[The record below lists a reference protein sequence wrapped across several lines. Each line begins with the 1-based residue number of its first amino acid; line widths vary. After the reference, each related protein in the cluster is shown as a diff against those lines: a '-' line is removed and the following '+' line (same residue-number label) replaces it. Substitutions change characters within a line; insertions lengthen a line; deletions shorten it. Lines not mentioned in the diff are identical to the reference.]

1 LGNIQ
6 EAAKLRVLGNRL
18 FKNPICL
25 RQQRVVARGRG
36 GAHFGDSDDNPGPGL
51 PAAHQFVGLH
61 PSGAMMSARP
71 VGVLFMED
79 EAGLDEKIIAV
90 PSARLTKRYDSIKS
104 YSDLPEISV
113 QQVKHFFEHYKDL
126 ENEKWV
132 KVTHWG
138 GVEDAH
144 RLILECCARAEK

>member
-1 LGNIQ
+1 MPIGGEPIKYELDKASGILVVDRFLYASMRYAGNYGFIPHT
-6 EAAKLRVLGNRL
+6 LSSDGDPCDVL
-18 FKNPICL
+18 
-25 RQQRVVARGRG
+25 VVNTLAIT
-36 GAHFGDSDDNPGPGL
+36 P
-51 PAAHQFVGLH
+51 
-61 PSGAMMSARP
+61 GAMMSARP

-138 GVEDAH
+138 SVEDAH

>member
-1 LGNIQ
+1 
-6 EAAKLRVLGNRL
+6 
-18 FKNPICL
+18 
-25 RQQRVVARGRG
+25 
-36 GAHFGDSDDNPGPGL
+36 
-51 PAAHQFVGLH
+51 
-61 PSGAMMSARP
+61 MMSARP

-144 RLILECCARAEK
+144 RLFLECCAPRKNSSRLQKLH

>member
-1 LGNIQ
+1 
-6 EAAKLRVLGNRL
+6 
-18 FKNPICL
+18 
-25 RQQRVVARGRG
+25 
-36 GAHFGDSDDNPGPGL
+36 
-51 PAAHQFVGLH
+51 
-61 PSGAMMSARP
+61 MMSARP

-90 PSARLTKRYDSIKS
+90 PSAGLTKRYDSIKS
-104 YSDLPEISV
+104 SSDLPEISI

-132 KVTHWG
+132 KVTHCG

>member
-1 LGNIQ
+1 
-6 EAAKLRVLGNRL
+6 
-18 FKNPICL
+18 
-25 RQQRVVARGRG
+25 
-36 GAHFGDSDDNPGPGL
+36 
-51 PAAHQFVGLH
+51 
-61 PSGAMMSARP
+61 MMSVRP

-104 YSDLPEISV
+104 YSDLPEISI